1 MGSTNS
7 CQLPSAKPN
16 DLVLYTIIHAYSA
29 WAAYGDHL
37 MNISTNIAETV
48 NVTIYIS
55 VDSYNNC
62 SDSPG
67 MRLRNRMRFPGNEWE
82 TASTV

>member
-1 MGSTNS
+1 MLFAFAHRPHRCMGSTIA
-7 CQLPSAKPN
+7 CQLPAAKPN
-16 DLVLYTIIHAYSA
+16 DLVLYTIVHAYSA
-29 WAAYGDHL
+29 WIAYGDHL

-55 VDSYNNC
+55 VDSYNNY

-67 MRLRNRMRFPGNEWE
+67 VKP
-82 TASTV
+82 S